1 MKTKRLSPV
10 AVTSIVLGV
19 IVAICLIFGIGTYNS
34 LAKQNQ
40 AVEAQWGQV
49 ENVMQ
54 RRADLVPNLVNAVK
68 GNMGQEQKVFGD
80 IAEARK
86 SYANASSTTDKAKAD
101 DQLNKSVGTLINVIK
116 ENYPTLQSS
125 NQVNTLMTQ
134 LEGSENRISVER
146 KRYIDQVRDYNQS
159 VVTFPKNIFASM
171 MGLGKKDTFKAT
183 PAAQTVPSVDFQRT
197 ALVPG
202 SRWHHAQAFSVVCC
216 RADGFVVVHW
226 RRAASGGSRRSAG
239 TAHRAL
245 LSRSRQCA

>member
-19 IVAICLIFGIGTYNS
+19 IVAFCLIFGIGTYNS

-146 KRYIDQVRDYNQS
+146 KAIY
-159 VVTFPKNIFASM
+159 
-171 MGLGKKDTFKAT
+171 
-183 PAAQTVPSVDFQRT
+183 
-197 ALVPG
+197 
-202 SRWHHAQAFSVVCC
+202 
-216 RADGFVVVHW
+216 
-226 RRAASGGSRRSAG
+226 
-239 TAHRAL
+239 
-245 LSRSRQCA
+245 

>member
-171 MGLGKKDTFKAT
+171 MCLGKKDTFKAT
-183 PAAQTVPSVDFQRT
+183 PAAQTVPSVDFST
-197 ALVPG
+197 N
-202 SRWHHAQAFSVVCC
+202 SSS
-216 RADGFVVVHW
+216 
-226 RRAASGGSRRSAG
+226 SGK
-239 TAHRAL
+239 
-245 LSRSRQCA
+245 

>member
-1 MKTKRLSPV
+1 MMKTKRLSPV

-40 AVEAQWGQV
+40 AVEAQWSQV

-68 GNMGQEQKVFGD
+68 GQMGQEQKVFGD

-86 SYANASSTTDKAKAD
+86 SYANADSTTSKAKAD

-116 ENYPTLQSS
+116 ENYPNLQSS

-159 VVTFPKNIFASM
+159 VVTFPKNIF
-171 MGLGKKDTFKAT
+171 
-183 PAAQTVPSVDFQRT
+183 
-197 ALVPG
+197 
-202 SRWHHAQAFSVVCC
+202 
-216 RADGFVVVHW
+216 
-226 RRAASGGSRRSAG
+226 
-239 TAHRAL
+239 
-245 LSRSRQCA
+245 

>member
-183 PAAQTVPSVDFQRT
+183 PAAQTVPSV
-197 ALVPG
+197 
-202 SRWHHAQAFSVVCC
+202 
-216 RADGFVVVHW
+216 
-226 RRAASGGSRRSAG
+226 
-239 TAHRAL
+239 
-245 LSRSRQCA
+245 

>member
-40 AVEAQWGQV
+40 AVEAQWSQV

-183 PAAQTVPSVDFQRT
+183 PAAQTVPSVDFST
-197 ALVPG
+197 NN
-202 SRWHHAQAFSVVCC
+202 SS
-216 RADGFVVVHW
+216 
-226 RRAASGGSRRSAG
+226 SGK
-239 TAHRAL
+239 
-245 LSRSRQCA
+245 

>member
-101 DQLNKSVGTLINVIK
+101 DQLNKSVGTLINLIK

-183 PAAQTVPSVDFQRT
+183 PAAQTVPSVN
-197 ALVPG
+197 
-202 SRWHHAQAFSVVCC
+202 FSTNSSS
-216 RADGFVVVHW
+216 
-226 RRAASGGSRRSAG
+226 SGK
-239 TAHRAL
+239 
-245 LSRSRQCA
+245 

>member
-183 PAAQTVPSVDFQRT
+183 PAAQTVPSVDFST
-197 ALVPG
+197 NSSSPG
-202 SRWHHAQAFSVVCC
+202 K
-216 RADGFVVVHW
+216 
-226 RRAASGGSRRSAG
+226 
-239 TAHRAL
+239 
-245 LSRSRQCA
+245 

>member
-171 MGLGKKDTFKAT
+171 MGLGKKEHLQSNTGC
-183 PAAQTVPSVDFQRT
+183 PN
-197 ALVPG
+197 G
-202 SRWHHAQAFSVVCC
+202 SKR
-216 RADGFVVVHW
+216 
-226 RRAASGGSRRSAG
+226 
-239 TAHRAL
+239 
-245 LSRSRQCA
+245 

>member
-1 MKTKRLSPV
+1 MMKTKRLSPV

-40 AVEAQWGQV
+40 AVEAQWSQV

-68 GNMGQEQKVFGD
+68 GQMGQEQKVFGD

-86 SYANASSTTDKAKAD
+86 SYANADSTTSKAKAD

-116 ENYPTLQSS
+116 ENYPNLQSS

-146 KRYIDQVRDYNQS
+146 KRYIDQVRDYN
-159 VVTFPKNIFASM
+159 
-171 MGLGKKDTFKAT
+171 G
-183 PAAQTVPSVDFQRT
+183 
-197 ALVPG
+197 
-202 SRWHHAQAFSVVCC
+202 
-216 RADGFVVVHW
+216 
-226 RRAASGGSRRSAG
+226 
-239 TAHRAL
+239 
-245 LSRSRQCA
+245 

>member
-183 PAAQTVPSVDFQRT
+183 PAAQTVPSVDFST
-197 ALVPG
+197 D
-202 SRWHHAQAFSVVCC
+202 SSS
-216 RADGFVVVHW
+216 
-226 RRAASGGSRRSAG
+226 SGK
-239 TAHRAL
+239 
-245 LSRSRQCA
+245 

>member
-159 VVTFPKNIFASM
+159 VVTFPKNIFASI

-183 PAAQTVPSVDFQRT
+183 PAAQTVPSVDFST
-197 ALVPG
+197 N
-202 SRWHHAQAFSVVCC
+202 SSS
-216 RADGFVVVHW
+216 
-226 RRAASGGSRRSAG
+226 SGK
-239 TAHRAL
+239 
-245 LSRSRQCA
+245 

>member
-40 AVEAQWGQV
+40 AVEAQWSQV

-183 PAAQTVPSVDFQRT
+183 PAAQTVPSVDFST
-197 ALVPG
+197 N
-202 SRWHHAQAFSVVCC
+202 SYS
-216 RADGFVVVHW
+216 
-226 RRAASGGSRRSAG
+226 SGK
-239 TAHRAL
+239 
-245 LSRSRQCA
+245 

>member
-183 PAAQTVPSVDFQRT
+183 PAAQTVPSVDFST
-197 ALVPG
+197 N
-202 SRWHHAQAFSVVCC
+202 SYS
-216 RADGFVVVHW
+216 
-226 RRAASGGSRRSAG
+226 SGK
-239 TAHRAL
+239 
-245 LSRSRQCA
+245 

>member
-183 PAAQTVPSVDFQRT
+183 PAAQTVPNVDFST
-197 ALVPG
+197 N
-202 SRWHHAQAFSVVCC
+202 SSS
-216 RADGFVVVHW
+216 
-226 RRAASGGSRRSAG
+226 SGK
-239 TAHRAL
+239 
-245 LSRSRQCA
+245 

>member
-1 MKTKRLSPV
+1 MMKTKRLSPV

-40 AVEAQWGQV
+40 AVEAQWSQV

-68 GNMGQEQKVFGD
+68 GQMGQEQKVFGD

-86 SYANASSTTDKAKAD
+86 SYANADSTTSKAKAD

-116 ENYPTLQSS
+116 ENYPNLQSS

-183 PAAQTVPSVDFQRT
+183 PSAQTVPSADF
-197 ALVPG
+197 
-202 SRWHHAQAFSVVCC
+202 SSNSSS
-216 RADGFVVVHW
+216 
-226 RRAASGGSRRSAG
+226 SGK
-239 TAHRAL
+239 
-245 LSRSRQCA
+245 

>member
-40 AVEAQWGQV
+40 AVEAQWSQV

-159 VVTFPKNIFASM
+159 VVTFPKNIFA
-171 MGLGKKDTFKAT
+171 
-183 PAAQTVPSVDFQRT
+183 
-197 ALVPG
+197 
-202 SRWHHAQAFSVVCC
+202 
-216 RADGFVVVHW
+216 
-226 RRAASGGSRRSAG
+226 
-239 TAHRAL
+239 
-245 LSRSRQCA
+245 